1 MAQQI
6 QLRRDTAANWTSVNP
21 ILAEGEIGIEL
32 NSGQYK
38 IGDGVSHWNSITYAG
53 LIPGLTATAP
63 ITYNSGTKTIG
74 WSGSKSDVGLGNVDN
89 TSDANKPVS
98 TAQAA
103 ADASVLSTAE
113 AYTDSRITSLVNS
126 APSALDTLKELADAL
141 GSDSNFSAT
150 VSTALGNR
158 LRVDTAAQGLSST
171 QKNNAKTNV
180 DLQNVDNTS
189 DANKP
194 VSTAQAAADAAVQA
208 FAIQR
213 ANHTGTQ
220 TASTISDFDSAADA
234 RASALIAALNSGNLP
249 HTPAADGW
257 FTAAISTIKAALD
270 SLAKGRALHPVVLP
284 ESITVPTGFV
294 LIRENTEIP
303 SGLDITLEG
312 TATLRI
318 I

>member
-74 WSGSKSDVGLGNVDN
+74 WSGSKSDVGLG
-89 TSDANKPVS
+89 
-98 TAQAA
+98 
-103 ADASVLSTAE
+103 
-113 AYTDSRITSLVNS
+113 
-126 APSALDTLKELADAL
+126 
-141 GSDSNFSAT
+141 
-150 VSTALGNR
+150 
-158 LRVDTAAQGLSST
+158 
-171 QKNNAKTNV
+171 
-180 DLQNVDNTS
+180 NVDNTS